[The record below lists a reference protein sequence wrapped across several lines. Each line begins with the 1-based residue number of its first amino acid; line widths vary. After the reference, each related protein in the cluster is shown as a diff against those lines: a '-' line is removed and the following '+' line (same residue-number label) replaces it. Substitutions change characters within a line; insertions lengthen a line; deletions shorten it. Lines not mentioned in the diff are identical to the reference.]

1 MSLEEEIRKLI
12 NSAKETERIRLAE
25 EEEKRE
31 KERKISE
38 HYFEPIHKA
47 LTIAKKEFESS
58 ENIIFKVWD
67 KETSYADID
76 LKNKRDLFRIG
87 ISCTP
92 FEEDDGYRIS
102 YLMDVRSVYDDE
114 EYYHHYF
121 EQGKETEL
129 LKKTFNLIASF
140 EAKGYLTRLDCE

>member
-1 MSLEEEIRKLI
+1 MSLEEEIKKLI
-12 NSAKETERIRLAE
+12 NSARETERIQLAKE
-25 EEEKRE
+25 DDKRE

-38 HYFEPIHKA
+38 HYFEPIHKV
-47 LTIAKKEFESS
+47 LTVAKKEFERSP
-58 ENIIFKVWD
+58 NITFKMWD

-76 LKNKRDLFRIG
+76 LKSERDLYRIG

-92 FEEDDGYRIS
+92 FEEDEGYRIS
-102 YLMDVRSVYDDE
+102 YLMNVSSIYNNE

-121 EQGKETEL
+121 EQDEVTEL

-140 EAKGYLTRLDCE
+140 EAKGYLTSLDCK